1 MPRLAFTVS
10 KIARNSKNRNN
21 SSTVSFSLGADLR
34 ERQMT
39 VTCHISIDGT
49 READELA
56 FQELPRVGESVSMP
70 IEGSNRDL
78 RVLRVI
84 HMPGGDHRG
93 HTMLELT
100 SKIL

>member
-1 MPRLAFTVS
+1 MA
-10 KIARNSKNRNN
+10 
-21 SSTVSFSLGADLR
+21 
-34 ERQMT
+34 
-39 VTCHISIDGT
+39 VTCRISIDGS

-70 IEGSNRDL
+70 IDGSSRDL
-78 RVLRVI
+78 RVLRVV

-93 HTMLELT
+93 QTMLELT